1 MNRNRYC
8 EKSLVAFLVVR
19 SKTLRTDGLDF
30 DQECGKRGNGPRCK
44 PTKICAAKSLL
55 DLFIAQTCQKNL
67 SSCAGIGW
75 QARTNFHRNLDLS
88 MPSTRS
94 MNNTDVLSRTPRVA
108 VATTP

>member
-30 DQECGKRGNGPRCK
+30 DQECGKRGNGP
-44 PTKICAAKSLL
+44 TKICAAKSLL

-67 SSCAGIGW
+67 SSRAGIGC
-75 QARTNFHRNLDLS
+75 LS
-88 MPSTRS
+88 TS
-94 MNNTDVLSRTPRVA
+94 A
-108 VATTP
+108 G

>member
-1 MNRNRYC
+1 MKRNRYC

-75 QARTNFHRNLDLS
+75 QARTNFHRNLDS
-88 MPSTRS
+88 VYAIDTF
-94 MNNTDVLSRTPRVA
+94 NKQYGRVVENA
-108 VATTP
+108 